1 MGLINSM
8 TKLSLITLIVIL
20 LLTICKSDDKKSDYN
35 QNEMD
40 IRSILS
46 RLRRQIEFNET
57 DAMTIVNQM
66 TININNSNNTFSN
79 KSTSIS
85 WDEINETFN
94 KYLSEDEVQ
103 EKWNKMEQNL
113 RSGKIGFKQTLSS
126 RKTT

>member
-1 MGLINSM
+1 
-8 TKLSLITLIVIL
+8 
-20 LLTICKSDDKKSDYN
+20 
-35 QNEMD
+35 
-40 IRSILS
+40 
-46 RLRRQIEFNET
+46 
-57 DAMTIVNQM
+57 M